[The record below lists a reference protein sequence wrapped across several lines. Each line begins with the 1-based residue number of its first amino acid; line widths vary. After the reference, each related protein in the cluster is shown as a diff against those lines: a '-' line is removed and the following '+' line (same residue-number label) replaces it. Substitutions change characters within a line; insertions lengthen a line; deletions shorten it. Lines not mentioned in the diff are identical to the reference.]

1 MNCVQKMC
9 EISWWLF
16 QNKLLTQWSY
26 DMFPDRHVRGPESC
40 KTFIMNCYTSIVVL
54 HSATHTEVHGSFCI
68 KRLYRSFIYFLW
80 LALLLFVCNIMD
92 SGISASIEKNW
103 HALLKCQCKKL
114 LTLHSWDFFPEGIY
128 WILSE
133 GSFSNSLS
141 KWYLTIQF
149 SDFYFIIKLFEN

>member
-1 MNCVQKMC
+1 
-9 EISWWLF
+9 
-16 QNKLLTQWSY
+16 
-26 DMFPDRHVRGPESC
+26 MFPDGPCREVHRVAKLWVTKC
-40 KTFIMNCYTSIVVL
+40 HTGIFVL
-54 HSATHTEVHGSFCI
+54 RSATRTGVMALSTFERIH
-68 KRLYRSFIYFLW
+68 RSFMSFLW
-80 LALLLFVCNIMD
+80 LALSLFVCNIMD
-92 SGISASIEKNW
+92 PGISASIEKNW